1 MNMKSSKSTKLM
13 KHAKGTKA
21 TATATRPSTASR
33 RTPPRAS
40 KSSERSTINTPFG
53 PLVAW
58 HDDDGTLHVEWGERT
73 SPRTA
78 RSAPERKLIDR
89 LARAATGRDADFDD
103 VPTPAGT
110 AFQRKCWTICRRIPR
125 GRTLTYGEVAKL
137 AGAPGAARAVG
148 QAMRRNPIP
157 LIVPCHRVV
166 ATNGLG
172 GYAGTDRTSDARCRR
187 KAGLLELERSR

>member
-1 MNMKSSKSTKLM
+1 MNMKPTKL
-13 KHAKGTKA
+13 KSGTKT
-21 TATATRPSTASR
+21 TATASRSSASSR
-33 RTPPRAS
+33 HSLPRAS
-40 KSSERSTINTPFG
+40 KSSERSVINTPFG
-53 PLVAW
+53 RLVAW
-58 HDDDGTLHVEWGERT
+58 HDDEGTLHVEWGERT

-78 RSAPERKLIDR
+78 HSAPVRKLVDR
-89 LARAATGRDADFDD
+89 LARAAAGRDADFDD

-172 GYAGTDRTSDARCRR
+172 GYAGTDRTNDARCRR
-187 KAGLLELERSR
+187 KAGLLELERAR